1 MKYNIPI
8 LCDAYIDLYN
18 TCNINCNHCKFQ
30 IKRHDKIKLNDI
42 NYELYNNK
50 KILFCYSVD
59 PYPYGVEKNNVVRL
73 TIKRLHEK
81 NNSIV
86 FLTRRAECLIKDL
99 DIFNK
104 EDFIGVS
111 LSEKCDTNSSEDT
124 IMHMYKEAKELK
136 INTWMSLEPIYT
148 AAYANYIIDKYYD
161 VVDFIRIGK
170 DDLVEYDW
178 DKIKEKIVVKDSR
191 KVFVK

>member
-1 MKYNIPI
+1 
-8 LCDAYIDLYN
+8 
-18 TCNINCNHCKFQ
+18 
-30 IKRHDKIKLNDI
+30 
-42 NYELYNNK
+42 
-50 KILFCYSVD
+50 
-59 PYPYGVEKNNVVRL
+59 
-73 TIKRLHEK
+73 
-81 NNSIV
+81 
-86 FLTRRAECLIKDL
+86 
-99 DIFNK
+99 
-104 EDFIGVS
+104 
-111 LSEKCDTNSSEDT
+111 
-124 IMHMYKEAKELK
+124 MHMYKEAKELK